1 MHFITP
7 LHEQFKL
14 KISLFLWYKQAKHLF
29 HEVRRTHKLTFLTA
43 TQTAIRSSI
52 DKKLHSLFRNVC
64 TDFGTLSK
72 KLLEGFLVAKRV

>member
-14 KISLFLWYKQAKHLF
+14 KLMISLFLWYKQAKHLF
-29 HEVRRTHKLTFLTA
+29 HEVRRTHKLTLLTA

-52 DKKLHSLFRNVC
+52 DKNCIHFSEMFAL
-64 TDFGTLSK
+64 TL
-72 KLLEGFLVAKRV
+72 GH